1 MSICYI
7 KQEIAIIKVSLSI
20 KMGEFKMKE
29 YEIVAKFC
37 NACAGSSRPQT
48 FFEEAEL
55 ENTDDFVRM
64 KHSKDFINFSKEI
77 LPTGQIIYKYDNGSV
92 MYSYEF
98 TELE

>member
-1 MSICYI
+1 
-7 KQEIAIIKVSLSI
+7 
-20 KMGEFKMKE
+20 MKE

-55 ENTDDFVRM
+55 DSTDDFVRM
-64 KHSKDFINFSKEI
+64 KHGKDFDKFTKETLPDGWI
-77 LPTGQIIYKYDNGSV
+77 LYQFDNGSV

-98 TELE
+98 TEV

>member
-1 MSICYI
+1 
-7 KQEIAIIKVSLSI
+7 
-20 KMGEFKMKE
+20 MKE

-55 ENTDDFVRM
+55 NSTDDFVRM
-64 KHSKDFINFSKEI
+64 KHSKDFDKFQKEI
-77 LPTGQIIYKYDNGSV
+77 LSDGRVLYHYDNGIV

-98 TELE
+98 TEL

>member
-1 MSICYI
+1 
-7 KQEIAIIKVSLSI
+7 
-20 KMGEFKMKE
+20 MKE

-55 ENTDDFVRM
+55 DSTDDFVRM
-64 KHSKDFINFSKEI
+64 KHGKDFDKFTKET
-77 LPTGQIIYKYDNGSV
+77 LPDGRVLYQFDNGSV

-98 TELE
+98 TEL

>member
-1 MSICYI
+1 
-7 KQEIAIIKVSLSI
+7 
-20 KMGEFKMKE
+20 MKE

-48 FFEEAEL
+48 HFEEAEL

-64 KHSKDFINFSKEI
+64 KHGKDFDKFSKEI
-77 LPTGQIIYKYDNGSV
+77 LSSGQILYMYDNGSV

-98 TELE
+98 TQL

>member
-1 MSICYI
+1 
-7 KQEIAIIKVSLSI
+7 
-20 KMGEFKMKE
+20 MKE

-55 ENTDDFVRM
+55 NSTDDFVRM
-64 KHSKDFINFSKEI
+64 KHSKEFTQFSKEI
-77 LPTGQIIYKYDNGSV
+77 LPDGRILYTYDNGSV

-98 TELE
+98 TEL